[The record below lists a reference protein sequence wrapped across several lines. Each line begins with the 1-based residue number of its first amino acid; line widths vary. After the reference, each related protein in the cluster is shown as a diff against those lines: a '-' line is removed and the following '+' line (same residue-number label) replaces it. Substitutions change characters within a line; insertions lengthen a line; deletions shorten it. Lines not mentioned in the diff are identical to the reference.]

1 MGTYTGTA
9 YFDNFPYTKKPRPY
23 AAGYFLE
30 TESFYSVYEKK
41 KLFTR
46 SLFETL
52 ITKTAETI
60 D

>member
-41 KLFTR
+41 NLHT
-46 SLFETL
+46 
-52 ITKTAETI
+52 
-60 D
+60 